1 LKAPW
6 HTVGLISNQGEKAMP
21 VNPNQTLDEL
31 AATFAE
37 LRAVSCRSYPA
48 EVWKK
53 AISLTNQIPAVQ
65 VCQALSVQPAYFRK
79 KMKDFGAT
87 FEERPDFVQ
96 IKTKN
101 TISTDSV
108 TIELETPTG
117 FKAKIQ
123 GSTFCLCQV
132 LNGLFGGT
140 L

>member
-1 LKAPW
+1 
-6 HTVGLISNQGEKAMP
+6 MP
-21 VNPNQTLDEL
+21 VNPNQILDEL

-37 LRAVSCRSYPA
+37 LRANNCRSYPA
-48 EVWKK
+48 KVWKR
-53 AISLTNQIPAVQ
+53 AISLTNQFSVEQ
-65 VCQALSVQPAYFRK
+65 VCRALSVPSAYFRK
-79 KMKDFGAT
+79 KMKDFGAV
-87 FEERPDFVQ
+87 FEEGSDFVE

-101 TISTDSV
+101 AISTDLV

-132 LNGLFGGT
+132 LNGLFGGA